1 MMTIILLM
9 VFGWLW
15 SAAWGAISR
24 FGVPGLIAV
33 AAAVILF
40 FGMKRFAGTPRGM
53 LIVAGVLAA
62 ALALIWLMP
71 GGSSQAGSGQQAAR
85 NRAAEAARWRQMN
98 AAADQANAKALA
110 AMMPRPGMGAGLA
123 APSPPMG
130 FGSIAVPSPSASQ
143 AAASGT
149 AAQAGGP
156 TATAPATVARSSQA
170 PAPVDPPAMSPGAH
184 SAAGAGRLPTKPG
197 SALAQAGQG
206 AQSQPADKP
215 ATGPGPK
222 PGPADNPPAAKPPT
236 GKDLGKPSSPPG
248 KNRDPAG
255 PNARPGPKG
264 AAAEPRRG
272 ADAEPGDGQASRQPG
287 PDPRPDGDA
296 GCRYH
301 AIRQ

>member
-206 AQSQPADKP
+206 RRVS
-215 ATGPGPK
+215 
-222 PGPADNPPAAKPPT
+222 PPT
-236 GKDLGKPSSPPG
+236 SRLPDQGQSRARRITLRRRSLRRARISGSPP
-248 KNRDPAG
+248 RL
-255 PNARPGPKG
+255 PGRIGTRRAPTRSRT
-264 AAAEPRRG
+264 ERRRG
-272 ADAEPGDGQASRQPG
+272 
-287 PDPRPDGDA
+287 
-296 GCRYH
+296 
-301 AIRQ
+301 